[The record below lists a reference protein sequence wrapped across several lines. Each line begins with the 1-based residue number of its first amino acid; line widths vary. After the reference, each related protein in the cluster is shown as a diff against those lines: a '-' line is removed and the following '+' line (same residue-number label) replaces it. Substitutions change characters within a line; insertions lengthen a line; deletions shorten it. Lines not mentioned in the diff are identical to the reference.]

1 VRDVFRIFFNTGWR
15 QQMLILLALLGSGL
29 VEIVGIATLWP
40 VIGLIGG
47 QPTTKSHAIDE
58 YVRWALDKLNL
69 PLTIEILLLVVVGAA
84 TLSFVFGT
92 AGSVFVGRTVANF
105 GISVRLQ
112 LIDALVHAKWSYFV
126 AQPVARYTAAINS
139 DADRAAIAFKSASL
153 CLAGLVQTLVLMT
166 AALFVS
172 WPFFLGAVAVSA
184 VLWLGV
190 GRYMR
195 MAKKAG
201 RGKSKHNLA
210 LLHSVTDALTNVKA
224 LKAMNR
230 HGFIGH
236 TFAVHVDR
244 LRRATQAETYST
256 SAVRAIQEPLFTV
269 LILAGLYVGHA
280 MLGMDL
286 RVMLG
291 STLLLKRIADS
302 IGTVRSNYQ
311 RVILE
316 RPSFWQLQHLL
327 QEVRDNREVLATG
340 KLPPLPATIEL
351 DKVGFSYPGKRV
363 MSDAT
368 IDLPAG
374 DLTTVIGPSGAGKTT
389 IADLVAGLHKSSEG
403 TIRIGGIPIDEL
415 DLAGWRRQ
423 LGYIP
428 QDSILFNDTI
438 INNVTL
444 GDPSISP
451 GQVEAALK
459 AADAWSFVSK
469 LPEQMEFMIGVRG
482 SLLSGGQRQRLAIA
496 RALIGDPKLL
506 ILDEATSA
514 LDKKTARE
522 ISRAARALTGSR
534 TILAITHQ
542 ALWVDAADRVY
553 EIRDGKVTM
562 APVAGTA
569 EPA

>member
-1 VRDVFRIFFNTGWR
+1 
-15 QQMLILLALLGSGL
+15 
-29 VEIVGIATLWP
+29 
-40 VIGLIGG
+40 
-47 QPTTKSHAIDE
+47 
-58 YVRWALDKLNL
+58 
-69 PLTIEILLLVVVGAA
+69 
-84 TLSFVFGT
+84 
-92 AGSVFVGRTVANF
+92 
-105 GISVRLQ
+105 
-112 LIDALVHAKWSYFV
+112 
-126 AQPVARYTAAINS
+126 
-139 DADRAAIAFKSASL
+139 
-153 CLAGLVQTLVLMT
+153 
-166 AALFVS
+166 
-172 WPFFLGAVAVSA
+172 
-184 VLWLGV
+184 
-190 GRYMR
+190 
-195 MAKKAG
+195 
-201 RGKSKHNLA
+201 
-210 LLHSVTDALTNVKA
+210 
-224 LKAMNR
+224 
-230 HGFIGH
+230 
-236 TFAVHVDR
+236 
-244 LRRATQAETYST
+244 
-256 SAVRAIQEPLFTV
+256 VRAIQEPLFTV
-269 LILAGLYVGHA
+269 LILAGLYVGHS

-311 RVILE
+311 RVVLE

-327 QEVRDNREVLATG
+327 QEVRDNREILATG
-340 KLPPLPATIEL
+340 KLPSLPATIEL

-374 DLTTVIGPSGAGKTT
+374 ELTTVIGPSGAGKTT
-389 IADLVAGLHKSSEG
+389 IADLVAGLHKASEG
-403 TIRIGGIPIDEL
+403 TIWIGGVAFDEL
-415 DLAGWRRQ
+415 DMAGWRRQ

-444 GDPSISP
+444 GDPNMSP

-459 AADAWSFVSK
+459 AAGAWGFVSK
-469 LPEQMEFMIGVRG
+469 LPDQMEFTIGVRG

-522 ISRAARALTGSR
+522 ISGAARALTGSR

-562 APVAGTA
+562 APVAGA